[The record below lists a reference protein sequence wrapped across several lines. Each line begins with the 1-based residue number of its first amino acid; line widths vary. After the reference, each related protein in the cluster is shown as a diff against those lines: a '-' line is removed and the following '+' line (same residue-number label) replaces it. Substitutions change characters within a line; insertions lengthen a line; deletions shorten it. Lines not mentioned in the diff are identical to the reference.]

1 MTEPRTMVIATS
13 NTGKAR
19 EMRAV
24 LEGLPVRWTTL
35 ADYPPCPKP
44 VESADTFEGNARL
57 KAVYYS
63 RLLACWTLADDSGL
77 EVDALQG
84 APGVHSARYAGADA
98 GDAANNARL
107 VRELRAAAPA
117 ARTARFR
124 CVLALAD
131 SGDVLA
137 VTSGSVEGTI
147 IDTPLGSNGFGYD
160 PHFLVPEFGLTA
172 AQMPPEL
179 KNRISHRGQALEAMR
194 REIARIL
201 AAGGGD

>member
-1 MTEPRTMVIATS
+1 MTEPRTIVIATS

-44 VESADTFEGNARL
+44 VENADTFEGNARL
-57 KAVYYS
+57 KATYYS
-63 RLLACWTLADDSGL
+63 RLLQCWALADDSGL
-77 EVDALQG
+77 EVDALHG
-84 APGVHSARYAGADA
+84 APGVHSARYAGAHAD
-98 GDAANNARL
+98 DAANNGRL
-107 VRELRAAAPA
+107 VRELHGVAPG

-131 SGDVLA
+131 CGDVLA
-137 VTSGSVEGTI
+137 VAVGSVEGTI
-147 IDTPLGSNGFGYD
+147 IDEPLGSNGFGYD
-160 PHFLVPEFGLTA
+160 PHFLVPHLGLTA

-179 KNRISHRGQALEAMR
+179 KNRISHRGQALEVMR
-194 REIARIL
+194 REIAGIV
-201 AAGGGD
+201 ATQTGD